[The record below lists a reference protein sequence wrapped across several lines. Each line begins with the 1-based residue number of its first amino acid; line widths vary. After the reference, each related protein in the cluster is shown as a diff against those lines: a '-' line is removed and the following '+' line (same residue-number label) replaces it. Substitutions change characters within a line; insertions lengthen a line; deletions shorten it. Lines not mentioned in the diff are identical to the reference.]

1 MDIITRYT
9 PTEKQRIAHEAP
21 NRYKL
26 YGGAMGGGKTKW
38 LCEEVKAL
46 SIEYPGNRIL
56 MGRYRLKD
64 FTQTTLVTLLDS
76 LEKELLVENGHNQT
90 KHTITLKNG
99 SVILY
104 TGLSDEDGIDTL
116 KSFECGAFALDEASE
131 ISLETFRIA
140 TTRLRWKLKDGSH
153 PRFFGLLAS
162 NPEDC
167 WLKDTFVDRKGGPDY
182 VFIQALPK
190 DNPHNP
196 KDYVE
201 QMRKD
206 FGDDEMFIKRYL
218 EGNWDDIAQGNFV
231 IPKGFLEE
239 AVGKD
244 IVWENKIGMG
254 IDVARFGEDETVF
267 YVLDG
272 GRHIT
277 SHFAFKRS
285 TDETSL
291 LAQKF
296 INDNDVQITCIDDIG
311 VGGGVTDMLGSYL
324 RIEGIQGINVGR
336 RSDDERFFNM
346 RAQLW
351 WHAREAFKAG
361 KVSLP
366 NDPKLIRQ
374 LGAVMYNYRGTGKVI
389 VEPKQDTKRRI
400 GQSPDRA
407 DAFILALW
415 ATNMIAFPA
424 NDFDRG
430 GVEVIDLNLDG
441 YGWSKW
447 TTL

>member
-1 MDIITRYT
+1 LDIVTKYI

-21 NRYKL
+21 QRYKL

-38 LCEEVKAL
+38 LCEEMKAL
-46 SIEYPGNRIL
+46 MLEYPGNRGL
-56 MGRYRLKD
+56 MARYTLKD
-64 FTQTTLVTLLDS
+64 FKDTTLVTLMAS
-76 LEKELLVENGHNQT
+76 IEPELLIENGHNKT
-90 KHTITLKNG
+90 EHTITFKNK
-99 SVILY
+99 SVIKY
-104 TGLSDEDGIDTL
+104 TGLSDEDGIKTL
-116 KSFECGAFALDEASE
+116 KSFECGAFAIDEASE
-131 ISLETFRIA
+131 VSLENFRIA
-140 TTRLRWKLKDGSH
+140 TTRLRWKLPDDKH

-167 WLKDTFVDRKGGPDY
+167 WLKDVFVEGEGGADY
-182 VFIQALPK
+182 IFIPALPK

-196 KDYVE
+196 PEYVT
-201 QMRKD
+201 QMRRD
-206 FGDDEMFIKRYL
+206 MGDDELFIKRYI

-231 IPKGFLEE
+231 IPRGLLED
-239 AVGKD
+239 AVGSD
-244 IVWENKIGMG
+244 VVWENKIGMG

-272 GRHIT
+272 GRYVT
-277 SHFAFKRS
+277 SHFAHKRS

-291 LAQKF
+291 LAQRF
-296 INDNDVQITCIDDIG
+296 INDNDVQITCVDDIG

-324 RIEGIQGINVGR
+324 KIDGIEGVNVGK
-336 RSDDERFFNM
+336 RSEDERFFNM

-351 WHAREAFKAG
+351 WHAREMFKAG

-374 LGAVMYNYRGTGKVI
+374 LGSVMYNYRGTGKVI
-389 VEPKQDTKRRI
+389 VEPKNDTKRRI

-415 ATNMIAFPA
+415 ATNKIMYPA

-430 GVEVIDLNLDG
+430 EVEVIDLNTGG
-441 YGWSKW
+441 YGWEKW
-447 TTL
+447 TIF